1 MSFTLPRFYPVLDT
15 GVLARCEM
23 SALDAAK
30 AILEGGAQILQFR
43 HKEFFTRALY
53 DDAAR
58 IAEMCHNAGVPF
70 VLNDRADFA
79 SLLGAALHLGQDDLS
94 PADARKVVPAGTVIG
109 FSTHNG
115 AQLRAGDAE
124 PVDYLA
130 IGPIFSTGSKQNPD
144 PVVGVT
150 ELRKLRSITR
160 KPLVAIGG
168 ITRELAHSVYAA
180 GADSLAVIG
189 DLYPRPLTKAGLQRR
204 TEEWLAITSSRK

>member
-1 MSFTLPRFYPVLDT
+1 MSFTLPRFYPILDT
-15 GVLARCEM
+15 GLLARCEM
-23 SALDAAK
+23 SALDAAE

-58 IAEMCHNAGVPF
+58 IAEMCRSAGVPF

-79 SLLGAALHLGQDDLS
+79 SLLNAALHLGQDDLS
-94 PADARKVVPAGTVIG
+94 PSDARKVVPAGTVIG

-115 AQLRAGDAE
+115 EQLSAGDAE
-124 PVDYLA
+124 PIDYLA
-130 IGPIFSTGSKQNPD
+130 IGPIFSTGSKRDPD
-144 PVVGVT
+144 PIVGVT
-150 ELRKLRSITR
+150 EVRKLRSITQ

-168 ITRELAHSVYAA
+168 ITRESAHSVYEA

-189 DLYPRPLTKAGLQRR
+189 DLYPRPLTKAALKTR
-204 TEEWLAITSSRK
+204 TEEWLAITFSRK